1 MVGGCFSKSGVSM
14 TDNYKKIQATLFEKC
29 ISENWTG
36 STVRRLSKSLGV
48 SKITSSVL
56 LNLPVG
62 SKREFFDKLY
72 DFLTNPETRDH
83 PIQTEIIFL
92 IIDAIRQDPEVLDA
106 IQELI
111 FFADITRDH
120 HHE

>member
-1 MVGGCFSKSGVSM
+1 M

-36 STVRRLSKSLGV
+36 STVRRLSRCLGV

-56 LNLPVG
+56 LNLPIEA
-62 SKREFFDKLY
+62 KREFFDKLY
-72 DFLTNPETRDH
+72 DFLTNPETRNY

-92 IIDAIRQDPEVLDA
+92 IIAAIRQDPAVLDA
-106 IQELI
+106 IQELV
-111 FFADITRDH
+111 FFSDITRGQLN
-120 HHE
+120 E